1 MHKYSRFI
9 SLFLVLVLAAL
20 AVGMISA
27 QDDEPIVIRTEIGAS
42 DVPTLD
48 PALATDSSSI
58 QILNQT
64 YIGLTVLDEETLEV
78 MPGMAT
84 EWEITNNDDGTVT
97 YTFTLRDDV
106 PWVRYNA
113 DSGEVEQI
121 MDDSGEPRMVTA
133 QDFLYGW
140 QRTLDPR
147 TAGEYAYVLAPQ
159 VAGGSDFNNQFSDDV
174 AAAEEAEEEIDV
186 TSLELEVGSDTL
198 GISAPDDTTFVVTA
212 PEFAGY
218 QLNIFGM
225 WMARPQPRWLIEEFG
240 DFWIEPANF
249 AAYGPFTLKERQP
262 DVSITIIKNPFWPG
276 NEVSPQS
283 VVDEVVFFVLDSSVA
298 LAQYEAGELDVVDD
312 VDTAS
317 IPRIKADPIL
327 SLEYQE
333 GTDVASYYYGF
344 SVNIEP
350 MDNVHLRRALSYAVD
365 RQDIV
370 DNVTQS
376 GQVPAPFFSS
386 PALAAAPTTETHPDL
401 GIRFDPARAQEELAL
416 ALEELGLSDVSEL
429 PPITLLFNTSE
440 GHQRIAEAIQSMW
453 QETLGIEVQLTNQE
467 FAVYLDQRATFPVW
481 RAGWG
486 ADYPDAHNFLFDV
499 FHSSSENND
508 TGFAN
513 AEFDALL
520 EEAATLT
527 DLEARRELYA
537 QAEAILVEE
546 EAAIIPIYFYSDPE
560 LTKPYVER
568 TFSLVGDQ
576 RFENWD
582 VSR

>member
-1 MHKYSRFI
+1 MRKYTRFVG
-9 SLFLVLVLAAL
+9 LFMLLAMLALV
-20 AVGMISA
+20 VGMVSA
-27 QDDEPIVIRTEIGAS
+27 QDDDYKIIRTDIGAS

-78 MPGMAT
+78 MPGMAS
-84 EWEITNNDDGTVT
+84 EWEVTENEDGTTT

-113 DSGEVEQI
+113 DSGEVEQLL
-121 MDDSGEPRMVTA
+121 DDSGEPRMVTA

-140 QRTLDPR
+140 QRSLDPR

-159 VAGGSDFNNQFSDDV
+159 VAGGNEFNTQFAD
-174 AAAEEAEEEIDV
+174 AEEGADV
-186 TSLELEVGSDTL
+186 TSMELEFGSDIL
-198 GISAPDDTTFVVTA
+198 GISAPDATTFVVTT
-212 PEFAGY
+212 PQFAGY

-225 WMARPQPRWLIEEFG
+225 WMARPQPQWLIEEFG
-240 DFWIEPANF
+240 DFWIEPENF

-283 VVDEVVFFVLDSSVA
+283 EIDEVVFFVLDSSVA
-298 LAQYEAGELDVVDD
+298 LAQYEAGELDVIDD
-312 VDTAS
+312 VDTGS

-327 SLEYQE
+327 SLEYFE
-333 GTDVASYYYGF
+333 GTDLASYYYGF

-350 MDNVHLRRALSYAVD
+350 MDNVHLRRALSFAID
-365 RQDIV
+365 REDIV
-370 DNVTQS
+370 ENVTQS
-376 GQVPAPFFSS
+376 GQLPAPFFSN
-386 PALAAAPTTETHPDL
+386 PGLAAAPTTTTHPDI
-401 GIRFDPARAQEELAL
+401 GISYDPAMAQEELAL

-440 GHQRIAEAIQSMW
+440 GHQRIAEAIQAMW
-453 QETLGIEVQLTNQE
+453 VEELGIEVQLTNQE

-486 ADYPDAHNFLFDV
+486 ADYPDNHNFLFDV
-499 FHSSSENND
+499 FHSSSDNND
-508 TGFAN
+508 TGFVN
-513 AEFDALL
+513 EEFDALL
-520 EEAATLT
+520 EEAALLT
-527 DLEARRELYA
+527 DQDARRELYA
-537 QAEAILVEE
+537 QAEQILVYD

-560 LTKPYVER
+560 LTKPFVER
-568 TFSLVGDQ
+568 TFSAVGDQ

-582 VSR
+582 ISR